1 MVEQVQRELYPE
13 RHFLCVFNTLVMMTM
28 RIIMMIMML
37 LLVMNQCFEKS
48 PGIQL
53 EVGSL
58 VLVEAAV
65 RMVEEPMRKMGGS
78 QMRLSLVPLQRRLV
92 WGRRWTVERKRRGE
106 RRRWWRWW
114 GRWRSWWCFPPRRP
128 QPERG
133 NLSKLNWA
141 FFQHLYINLHP
152 LKDTHYTRQY
162 LN

>member
-65 RMVEEPMRKMGGS
+65 RMVEG
-78 QMRLSLVPLQRRLV
+78 QMRRAAFL
-92 WGRRWTVERKRRGE
+92 
-106 RRRWWRWW
+106 
-114 GRWRSWWCFPPRRP
+114 
-128 QPERG
+128 
-133 NLSKLNWA
+133 NLTQDAAHPAMALNSR
-141 FFQHLYINLHP
+141 FIIH
-152 LKDTHYTRQY
+152 LKDGEKR
-162 LN
+162 LNESI

>member
-1 MVEQVQRELYPE
+1 MVEQVQRELY
-13 RHFLCVFNTLVMMTM
+13 
-28 RIIMMIMML
+28 
-37 LLVMNQCFEKS
+37 

-65 RMVEEPMRKMGGS
+65 RMVEGLMRKMGGS

-128 QPERG
+128 QPELRV
-133 NLSKLNWA
+133 
-141 FFQHLYINLHP
+141 
-152 LKDTHYTRQY
+152 D
-162 LN
+162 

>member
-65 RMVEEPMRKMGGS
+65 RMVEEQMRKMGGS

-92 WGRRWTVERKRRGE
+92 WGRRWTVERKRRGRPGCLAGKWAGDGMGRE
-106 RRRWWRWW
+106 RSAGLTRKR
-114 GRWRSWWCFPPRRP
+114 
-128 QPERG
+128 QERG
-133 NLSKLNWA
+133 RRGA
-141 FFQHLYINLHP
+141 
-152 LKDTHYTRQY
+152 RR
-162 LN
+162 